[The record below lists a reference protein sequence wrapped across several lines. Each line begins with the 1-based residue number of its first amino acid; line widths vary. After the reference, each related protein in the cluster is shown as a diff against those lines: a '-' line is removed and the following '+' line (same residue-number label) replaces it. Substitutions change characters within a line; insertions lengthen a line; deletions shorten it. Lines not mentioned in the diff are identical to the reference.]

1 MRLIIVTDYNGYYCR
16 EKDSM
21 KKKKLRLK
29 MPPLTRRSRKDD
41 VKALASNMYPN
52 GAGDNEF
59 KARDAIVWYLEKL

>member
-1 MRLIIVTDYNGYYCR
+1 
-16 EKDSM
+16 M
-21 KKKKLRLK
+21 KKKRLRLK

-59 KARDAIVWYLEKL
+59 KARDAIV